1 MLCQADIICWNCF
14 TFHSIVNGNYL
25 VWVFGICN
33 CCNVLEVIWNL
44 NEPSGVCVCVFV
56 SVFEI
61 KPSLI
66 ALQWILYATS
76 SCSVAFGYMLY
87 FVDIRNNM
95 TLLWKSNVDATS
107 SLGYSL
113 VQWIQYY
120 MKSENWQIII
130 LFGLC
135 RLERARACVC
145 ASIFGFL

>member
-1 MLCQADIICWNCF
+1 MGTISFGYLEYV
-14 TFHSIVNGNYL
+14 IVATCL
-25 VWVFGICN
+25 RLFEISTSRV
-33 CCNVLEVIWNL
+33 
-44 NEPSGVCVCVFV
+44 VCVCVFV

-76 SCSVAFGYMLY
+76 SFSVAFGYMLY